1 MMAKIKDVFEDL
13 GGNTAYYAN
22 RIGCRT
28 SALARRVGPKRGG
41 IALGV
46 LAAVIGLPL
55 LIRYFK
61 HRNERLDAELD
72 ADLEERELER
82 GVTKRRRRMP
92 RRAYVT
98 APF

>member
-1 MMAKIKDVFEDL
+1 MMAKLKDMLEDV
-13 GGNTAYYAN
+13 GGSTAYYAN

-72 ADLEERELER
+72 ADLEEREIER
-82 GVTKRRRRMP
+82 GVTKRRRRRMP

-98 APF
+98 

>member
-13 GGNTAYYAN
+13 GGSTAYYAN
-22 RIGCRT
+22 RLGCRT

-46 LAAVIGLPL
+46 LAAVIGVPL
-55 LIRYFK
+55 LIRYFR
-61 HRNERLDAELD
+61 HRNEDMDAQLDS
-72 ADLEERELER
+72 DLEERELER